1 MKGADGP
8 AKSAAADK
16 KKAAEEEV
24 IAAND
29 ADDDPIDGLVDTI
42 STTSAELLPA
52 LTTDEASVAELD
64 SATLR
69 KIYEPSIEA
78 LKAFGDGNHLNQSLW
93 VIFGLGFIGGLIAL
107 ATPCVWPIIPMTV
120 SFFLK
125 RSGDRRKA
133 LRDAFTYGLSIV
145 IIYVALGVIVT
156 SIFGA
161 SALNDLSTKGYEH
174 GEEEEIEDGIGGA
187 LPH

>member
-1 MKGADGP
+1 MSIPSTGSCRHQSLQLEKVQNRHQQL
-8 AKSAAADK
+8 SA
-16 KKAAEEEV
+16 
-24 IAAND
+24 N
-29 ADDDPIDGLVDTI
+29 
-42 STTSAELLPA
+42 
-52 LTTDEASVAELD
+52 EASVAELD

-69 KIYEPSIEA
+69 KLYEPSIEA

-161 SALNDLSTKGYEH
+161 SALNDLSTNA
-174 GEEEEIEDGIGGA
+174 IFNLLFFA
-187 LPH
+187 MPRSPLVLRS